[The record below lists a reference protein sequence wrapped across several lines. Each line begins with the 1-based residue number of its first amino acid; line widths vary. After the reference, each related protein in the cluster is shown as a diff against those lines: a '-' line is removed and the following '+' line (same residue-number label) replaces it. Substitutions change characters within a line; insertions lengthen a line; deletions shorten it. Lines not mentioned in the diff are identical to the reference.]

1 MSEKVE
7 PLMTADDLEQLFTP
21 AVEVFGRIVDH
32 VVEKHV
38 DTDFPKSAAISTV
51 REIFGAVLGEIVRA
65 EIQTATRLPATKA
78 NLKLQKDA
86 DALLKEMM
94 ADQPIIQAPGPFNN
108 LPPIG
113 S

>member
-21 AVEVFGRIVDH
+21 AVKVFDRIVDH

-38 DTDFPKSAAISTV
+38 DEAFSKAEAIETARHV
-51 REIFGAVLGEIVRA
+51 FGPVLAEIVRA

-86 DALLKEMM
+86 DALLREMM

-108 LPPIG
+108 LPPMG